1 MEYIHAM
8 EYYLAIKKE
17 RTVKIPAN
25 FKKNAMLGVRGQMRD
40 HIYMCICMIPFI

>member
-1 MEYIHAM
+1 MENNLSVHQLVIEQMEYIHAM

-25 FKKNAMLGVRGQMRD
+25 F
-40 HIYMCICMIPFI
+40 